1 MKGKF
6 MFDAKNS
13 GALQGV
19 KIIELAGLG
28 PVPFACM
35 ILGDMGAEVI
45 RIDRPSVST
54 AEQLFQFPKDN
65 LTRNRKMMVVDLKKP
80 QGIEVVKKLIKNAD
94 ILIEGFRP
102 GVMEKLGLSP
112 ESCLQINKNLI
123 IGRMS
128 GYGQSGE
135 MAMQSGHDIN
145 YLSLSGALH
154 GIGRKNSG
162 PVPPVNLIADFG
174 AGAMHLV
181 SSVLAAYIAV
191 KNGVANGQ
199 VIDVAMSDCSI
210 QLTAAL
216 WTLKN
221 MNDWNDAPKSRQS
234 NWLDGGAPFYDTYEC
249 ADNRW
254 LAVGCIEPQFYAD
267 FTRLTNL
274 SADADFAVENQ
285 WKRNLWDVQKSK
297 MIALFKS
304 KKRDEWLK
312 IFAHSNACVTAVL
325 TLQEAKE
332 NQHNNFRNCYRQDSE
347 GNVFT
352 NPAPRFS
359 ATPSSIRSK
368 GSNDK
373 RRDSLEVL
381 KNNGFSD
388 QEISE
393 LQKNNII

>member
-1 MKGKF
+1 
-6 MFDAKNS
+6 MFDAKNT

-45 RIDRPSVST
+45 RIDRPNTST
-54 AEQLFQFPKDN
+54 AEQLFELQKDN

-102 GVMEKLGLSP
+102 GVLEKLGLSP
-112 ESCLQINKNLI
+112 ETCLQINKNII

-128 GYGQSGE
+128 GYGQTGA

-174 AGAMHLV
+174 AGAMHLI

-221 MNDWNDAPKSRQS
+221 MNNWNDAPNSRQS
-234 NWLDGGAPFYDTYEC
+234 NWLDGAAPFYDTYEC
-249 ADNRW
+249 ADGRW
-254 LAVGCIEPQFYAD
+254 LAVGSIEPQFYAD
-267 FTRLTNL
+267 LMRLTNL
-274 SADADFAVENQ
+274 SGDSDFAPEHQ
-285 WKRNLWDVQKSK
+285 WDRNFWGVQKNK
-297 MIALFKS
+297 LTNLFKT
-304 KKRDEWLK
+304 KKREEWLK
-312 IFAHSNACVTAVL
+312 IFENSNACVTPVL

-332 NQHNNFRNCYRQDSE
+332 NQHNVFRNCYQQDSE

-359 ATPSSIRSK
+359 ATPSSIRVS

-373 RRDSLEVL
+373 RRDSLAVL
-381 KNNGFSD
+381 KDNGFSE
-388 QEISE
+388 QEIKE
-393 LQKNNII
+393 LQQNNII